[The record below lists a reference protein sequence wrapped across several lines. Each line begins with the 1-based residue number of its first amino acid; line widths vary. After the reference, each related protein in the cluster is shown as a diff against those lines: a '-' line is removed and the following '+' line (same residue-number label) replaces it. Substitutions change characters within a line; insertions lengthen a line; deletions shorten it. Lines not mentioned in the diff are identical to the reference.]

1 MPQMIISRMDIRF
14 IHIANLTHPIC
25 TLFLHTTYD
34 TQIFCYMLHDNN
46 TSFRNKNSNNMSS
59 RWHQKKAAQA
69 EFAAEKALQTR
80 KDEEIDASI
89 LTSDAAMGK
98 GDEELFE
105 KKLSKEEKKAL
116 AKKKRDAKKAAK
128 NKGKGDKDEKK
139 DDDDVAAKM
148 KALENG
154 EDGDDK
160 DKRSHDDGID
170 HEASD
175 ALNAEGTFVTYS
187 ANRKGVDA
195 RARDINVTNVTLQH
209 MGAILLEGTNV
220 VLNHGNRY
228 GLIGRNGSGKV
239 SVMDC

>member
-1 MPQMIISRMDIRF
+1 
-14 IHIANLTHPIC
+14 
-25 TLFLHTTYD
+25 
-34 TQIFCYMLHDNN
+34 
-46 TSFRNKNSNNMSS
+46 MSS

-80 KDEEIDASI
+80 KDEEIDASV

-98 GDEELFE
+98 GDDELFE

-139 DDDDVAAKM
+139 EDDVAAKM